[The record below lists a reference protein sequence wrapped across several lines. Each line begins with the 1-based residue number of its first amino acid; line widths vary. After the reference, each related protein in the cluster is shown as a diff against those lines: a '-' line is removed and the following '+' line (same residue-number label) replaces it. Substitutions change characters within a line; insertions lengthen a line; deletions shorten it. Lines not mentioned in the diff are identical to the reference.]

1 MTDINSGINLLY
13 QLTKQTVLKYGKNHT
28 IYLNLQTSDA
38 DLQIFDRLIKDD
50 NNIVEYRVIAPY
62 QSDTPE
68 EDLLEV
74 EFYKK

>member
-1 MTDINSGINLLY
+1 MADTKKGAELVYEMTRS
-13 QLTKQTVLKYGKNHT
+13 TVLKYGKNHT
-28 IYLNLQTSDA
+28 IYLRLQTSDVV
-38 DLQIFDRLIKDD
+38 LQEFDRLIKDD
-50 NNIVEYRVIAPY
+50 NNIVQYRVIAPY